1 MFKLRRTEAMNY
13 AVTSKQEILKQ
24 CRDIVSEQ
32 GLKAVNM
39 RSVAKACNVA
49 LGSLYNYFPN
59 KDDLVIAVIESVWQ
73 DIFHMDQCSGTGL
86 PFPEYVQGIFE
97 SVKRSAKEYPQF
109 LTAHSLSLASEGKNK
124 ARDMM
129 EHYLSHMR
137 MGMLNVLH
145 NDASV
150 RKDAFGQGFSEQAL
164 VGFVLGNIMM
174 LLMQNAGDC
183 SVLIEMLKRSIY

>member
-1 MFKLRRTEAMNY
+1 
-13 AVTSKQEILKQ
+13 
-24 CRDIVSEQ
+24 
-32 GLKAVNM
+32 M